1 MTFEGADNLHD
12 TARRA
17 GQALGGVRSVDV
29 VPPEWLHLTM
39 TGVGFAGDFDSGA
52 VTSIA
57 AAVLE
62 AAESLDVT
70 PVVFDRLFLYGEGVC
85 LSAECAW
92 LQDLKALQ
100 LDLVRKAGGTAET
113 AGDSFI
119 PHVSLAYFSGEVD
132 EQDLHTALDDAQL
145 RPVEVPEPRLSLLE
159 LGRDDRVY
167 TWRVLAQTTLRG

>member
-1 MTFEGADNLHD
+1 M
-12 TARRA
+12 
-17 GQALGGVRSVDV
+17 DV

-62 AAESLDVT
+62 AAQSLDVT

-100 LDLVRKAGGTAET
+100 LDLVRKA
-113 AGDSFI
+113 
-119 PHVSLAYFSGEVD
+119 AYFSGEVD

-167 TWRVLAQTTLRG
+167 RWRVLAQTTLRG